1 LPAKSKNNPF
11 ERIGERLLA
20 LFQIVGEMLRLLME
34 TLLTCREAIRNF
46 PGIVKQMGR
55 IGADSLPIASIM
67 ALFIGMVLALQSGYA
82 LQKFGAESTYLGRTV
97 ALSIVRELGPVLT
110 ALLISGR
117 VGASIAAELGTMSVS
132 EEIDALR
139 VLGINPVRYLAMPRF
154 LACATM
160 LPILVIYADVLGIIG
175 GGVVAASVFGSTA
188 KNYID
193 QVTIA
198 LDFMEIFK
206 GLVKAFV
213 FGGIIGIVSCHQGMN
228 ATGGAEGVGKATTE
242 TVVYSFIGIFVS
254 NFFITRLWL

>member
-1 LPAKSKNNPF
+1 MKHAVDIQAILAPIPGENPAGESLRYTPVYDDIKEARRADDMLDLGDWQHEVKTSDWDRVADIAIEALTSRTKDLQIAAWLL
-11 ERIGERLLA
+11 ERI
-20 LFQIVGEMLRLLME
+20 F
-34 TLLTCREAIRNF
+34 
-46 PGIVKQMGR
+46 
-55 IGADSLPIASIM
+55 D
-67 ALFIGMVLALQSGYA
+67 
-82 LQKFGAESTYLGRTV
+82 
-97 ALSIVRELGPVLT
+97 VLT

-193 QVTIA
+193 QVTIT

-228 ATGGAEGVGKATTE
+228 TTGGAEGVGKATTE